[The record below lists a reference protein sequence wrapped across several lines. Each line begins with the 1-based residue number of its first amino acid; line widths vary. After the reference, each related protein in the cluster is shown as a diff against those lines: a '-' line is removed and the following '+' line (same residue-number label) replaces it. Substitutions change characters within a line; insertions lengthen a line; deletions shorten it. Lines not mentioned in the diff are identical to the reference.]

1 MSGRSCGTGTP
12 RNPGAVTAI
21 AASPSVWHDAG
32 AGGLTRRR
40 RAAFYIRIL
49 LLVIGAAMIPFQA
62 WWLAD
67 GIRRP
72 GPDHVD
78 SPLLWHQVQKIQR
91 HVVPLYREMPGFGP
105 DVAGAP
111 PAPGYP
117 VDNAAWLP
125 PLASLV
131 SLLPPSSL
139 VTFQR
144 FWFVAITLAYW
155 AYAALL
161 GRLAGGRWT
170 AEGFFVWH
178 GALVLVPGS
187 LLFLV
192 TYNVD
197 PLLWVLFGAALT
209 FPAFRGTGLVLQTA
223 VKPYAVWALAVA
235 AFKDG
240 RRVVVQGLCG
250 GTAAVVVCVLAMG
263 PVRLVE
269 VCVEWFRVIP
279 PALAQGGFIATNWS
293 LSFLP
298 LRVARWA
305 GWWTYEGGP
314 LGPGW
319 RLWLAAASLMGP
331 LVAWRLTRRWD
342 ARLHVSAV
350 MLAALLFSPLC
361 WQGYLAVSLVPVAVL
376 VRRRAQG
383 SPGAGARG
391 RGAAFVDAG
400 SGAAVVAGR

>member
-1 MSGRSCGTGTP
+1 
-12 RNPGAVTAI
+12 
-21 AASPSVWHDAG
+21 
-32 AGGLTRRR
+32 
-40 RAAFYIRIL
+40 
-49 LLVIGAAMIPFQA
+49 MIPLQA

-144 FWFVAITLAYW
+144 VWFLAISVAFWGF
-155 AYAALL
+155 AAML
-161 GRLAGGRWT
+161 GRLASGKWT
-170 AEGFFVWH
+170 AEDFLIWH

-187 LLFLV
+187 LLFLM

-197 PLLWVLFGAALT
+197 PLLWLLFGAAVT
-209 FPAFRGTGLVLQTA
+209 YPTFRGGGLVLQTA
-223 VKPYAVWALAVA
+223 VKPYGVWALAAAVA
-235 AFKDG
+235 KQG
-240 RRVVVQGLCG
+240 RRVLVQGLAAG
-250 GTAAVVVCVLAMG
+250 LAAVLVCVLAMG
-263 PVRLVE
+263 PVRLGQ
-269 VCVEWFRVIP
+269 VCVEWFRVMP
-279 PALAQGGFIATNWS
+279 PALAQGGFIGTNWS

-305 GWWTYEGGP
+305 GWWTYVGGP
-314 LGPGW
+314 LGPAW
-319 RLWLAAASLMGP
+319 RLWLAAASFAGP
-331 LVAWRLTRRWD
+331 LATWWVTRRWEV
-342 ARLHVSAV
+342 RLHISAV
-350 MLAALLFSPLC
+350 MIAALLLSPLC
-361 WQGYLAVSLVPVAVL
+361 WKGYLAVALVPAAVL
-376 VRRRAQG
+376 VRRRVEAR
-383 SPGAGARG
+383 SRAGA
-391 RGAAFVDAG
+391 AAG
-400 SGAAVVAGR
+400 